1 MSVGLVWKSAAKS
14 NEKLV
19 NQKYATLF
27 ISWMPF
33 RQFDELRVLWK
44 SIFWPKSNIIQISA
58 YTSKHP
64 VFLCQRKEKWQILF
78 WKCFDM
84 KYFNFYV
91 QSLHGEKSVFQSCN
105 AIFVNK
111 FHYFAVECLKW
122 RPRGI
127 KSLHSGFRGTM
138 YFTRIGSKL
147 KSQHY
152 LSHSTKS
159 IYYCSLLFHQNNWVQ
174 WVDLT

>member
-1 MSVGLVWKSAAKS
+1 MQVKKWTNFSMFHHWKSWIFFC
-14 NEKLV
+14 
-19 NQKYATLF
+19 LF
-27 ISWMPF
+27 FWYSVFMCIYFKIS
-33 RQFDELRVLWK
+33 
-44 SIFWPKSNIIQISA
+44 S
-58 YTSKHP
+58 
-64 VFLCQRKEKWQILF
+64 FLCQRKEKWQILF

-91 QSLHGEKSVFQSCN
+91 QSLRGAKSVFQSCN

-138 YFTRIGSKL
+138 YFTKL
-147 KSQHY
+147 KSQHNP
-152 LSHSTKS
+152 SHNTKS
-159 IYYCSLLFHQNNWVQ
+159 IYYCSLLFHQNNWG
-174 WVDLT
+174 LFHLHSR

>member
-1 MSVGLVWKSAAKS
+1 MQHCFYLGYL
-14 NEKLV
+14 LD
-19 NQKYATLF
+19 
-27 ISWMPF
+27 
-33 RQFDELRVLWK
+33 RQFDELRVLWE

-58 YTSKHP
+58 YFKISS
-64 VFLCQRKEKWQILF
+64 FLCQRKEKWQILF

-91 QSLHGEKSVFQSCN
+91 QSLRGEKSVFQSCN

-138 YFTRIGSKL
+138 YFTKL
-147 KSQHY
+147 KSQHNP
-152 LSHSTKS
+152 SHSTKS
-159 IYYCSLLFHQNNWVQ
+159 MYLLLLPLFSSKQLSGPH
-174 WVDLT
+174 LGF

>member
-1 MSVGLVWKSAAKS
+1 
-14 NEKLV
+14 
-19 NQKYATLF
+19 
-27 ISWMPF
+27 
-33 RQFDELRVLWK
+33 
-44 SIFWPKSNIIQISA
+44 
-58 YTSKHP
+58 
-64 VFLCQRKEKWQILF
+64 
-78 WKCFDM
+78 M

-91 QSLHGEKSVFQSCN
+91 QSLRGEKSVFQSCN

-147 KSQHY
+147 KSQNNC
-152 LSHSTKS
+152 SHSNYI
-159 IYYCSLLFHQNNWVQ
+159 IYYCSLLFLILLSKDYYRDGRNTQPFFTVNLTAQGDKMMEKCSENQNGCVNLIFQV
-174 WVDLT
+174 TN

>member
-1 MSVGLVWKSAAKS
+1 MQHCSA
-14 NEKLV
+14 
-19 NQKYATLF
+19 LF
-27 ISWMPF
+27 LSWMPF
-33 RQFDELRVLWK
+33 RQTVWWAEGFVGKHILTKVQ
-44 SIFWPKSNIIQISA
+44 FNSNKCIYFKIS
-58 YTSKHP
+58 S
-64 VFLCQRKEKWQILF
+64 FLCQRKEKWQILF

-91 QSLHGEKSVFQSCN
+91 QSLRGEKSVFQSCN

-138 YFTRIGSKL
+138 YFTKL
-147 KSQHY
+147 KSQHNP
-152 LSHSTKS
+152 SHSTKS
-159 IYYCSLLFHQNNWVQ
+159 IYYCSLLFRQNNWV
-174 WVDLT
+174 DFT